1 MKHNRIALYAGY
13 LFDGDNVHENVTILI
28 ENERIKKVEKG
39 FVELEGYE
47 VIDKR
52 EHFAF
57 PAFVDTHTHSAMTG
71 MRGLADDLPLIEWLN
86 KYIFPVELKLVDRDF
101 INTFFPLALLEMIH
115 SGIGTFADMYFF
127 QDEAALWVKKAGL
140 RAVLAEGVIDF
151 GTPNKKSIEDQLSFV
166 ENFIKDFR
174 EDENIIPA
182 IGPHAPYTCSP
193 ELLKKSWNIAEKY
206 DVPYL
211 IHIAETKDEVDI
223 VMKKYGKRPV
233 QHLMDIG
240 VLGSRVVSAHSIH
253 LSEDEMEIFKEKQ
266 VGVSHNPQS
275 NMKLASGIAPIKKY
289 MELGIKVSVGTD
301 GVASN
306 NNLDFIDE
314 LRTASLLQKVSTGD
328 PTALSAIDALK
339 IGTKGGAE
347 VLGIKDVGEIKEGFI
362 ADIAVLNLSSVNL
375 VPVYNPVSHLIYAAS
390 AQNIDTLVVKGKVI
404 MEDFEVRTLDE
415 EEIKEKAKKYSQK
428 IKELVN
434 ES

>member
-13 LFDGDNVHENVTILI
+13 LFDGDDVHENVTILI

-71 MRGLADDLPLIEWLN
+71 MRGLADDLPLMEWLN

-193 ELLKKSWNIAEKY
+193 ELLRKSWNIAEKY

-253 LSEDEMEIFKEKQ
+253 LSEDEMKIFKEKQ

-314 LRTASLLQKVSTGD
+314 LRAASLLQKVSTGD

-347 VLGIKDVGEIKEGFI
+347 VLGIKDIGEIKEGFI

-404 MEDFEVRTLDE
+404 MEDFEVKTLDE

>member
-1 MKHNRIALYAGY
+1 MSRKIALYAGY
-13 LFDGDNVHENVTILI
+13 LFDGEKLSKDVTVLI
-28 ENERIKKVEKG
+28 EGEKVTKVEEG
-39 FVELEGYE
+39 FIKPDGYE
-47 VIDKR
+47 IIDKK

-71 MRGLADDLPLIEWLN
+71 MRGLADDLPLMEWLN

-101 INTFFPLALLEMIH
+101 INTFFPLALVEMIH

-151 GTPNKKSIEDQLSFV
+151 GTPNKKSVEEQLSFV
-166 ENFIKDFR
+166 EEFIKNFKKD
-174 EDENIIPA
+174 DNVIPA

-193 ELLKKSWNIAEKY
+193 ELLKKSWEIAEKY

-211 IHIAETKDEVDI
+211 IHVSETEDEVEI
-223 VMKKYGKRPV
+223 ILKKYGKRPV
-233 QHLMDIG
+233 IHLKDIG
-240 VLGSRVVSAHSIH
+240 VLGPRVVSAHSVH
-253 LSEDEMEIFKEKQ
+253 LNDEEMEIFKEKE

-275 NMKLASGIAPIKKY
+275 NMKLASGVAPLKKY
-289 MELGIKVSVGTD
+289 IDMGIKVSVGTD
-301 GVASN
+301 GTASN

-314 LRTASLLQKVSTGD
+314 LRSASLLQKVFTKD
-328 PTALSAIDALK
+328 PTALPAEITLK

-347 VLGIKDVGEIKEGFI
+347 VLGLRNVGEIKAGFS
-362 ADIAVLNLSSVNL
+362 ADIAVLNLSSSNL

-390 AQNIDTLVVKGKVI
+390 AQNIDTLIVKGKVI
-404 MEDFEVRTLDE
+404 MEDFEIKTLDE
-415 EEIKEKAKKYSQK
+415 YEIKEKAKRYSQK
-428 IKELVN
+428 IKEVVN
-434 ES
+434 EG